1 MTAAITT
8 CGAVTMLWFC
18 TIQIFVKVGLII
30 AASTVLG
37 IITALAPAG
46 ALLACCGPRSMK
58 RTCKGQIVVKTH
70 KSQMCTLSACNKL
83 TLTTLL
89 SVRSH
94 TITKCNEMK
103 RNETLPL
110 SATPVHAS

>member
-1 MTAAITT
+1 VGDAYRKVGVSIMTAAITT

-30 AASTVLG
+30 AASTLLG

-58 RTCKGQIVVKTH
+58 RTCKGQIVVIVVVVV
-70 KSQMCTLSACNKL
+70 MCGGSVLSLYIAHL
-83 TLTTLL
+83 AGRDVMGP
-89 SVRSH
+89 SG
-94 TITKCNEMK
+94 E
-103 RNETLPL
+103 PL
-110 SATPVHAS
+110 FDS